1 MDIQQQSSNQTST
14 NNMPVKL
21 EPTIKSEPVD
31 TVIKTEPGIKT
42 EPMDAISSIKKEL
55 KQEPGTIKSEEL
67 DVKPPI
73 SSNRYAIFIS
83 HQGETI
89 KSKSIIIILAFTCTL
104 IEVFIHARFV
114 LVIRQ
119 CLLQPVQPLL
129 CPLPPQL
136 LNLPWEQTKLD
147 LRKKN

>member
-31 TVIKTEPGIKT
+31 TIIKTEPGIKT

-73 SSNRYAIFIS
+73 SSNRYDIVIS
-83 HQGETI
+83 HQGG
-89 KSKSIIIILAFTCTL
+89 
-104 IEVFIHARFV
+104 
-114 LVIRQ
+114 
-119 CLLQPVQPLL
+119 
-129 CPLPPQL
+129 
-136 LNLPWEQTKLD
+136 KLK
-147 LRKKN
+147 RS